1 MPKVNVYLPDDLAE
15 AVKDAGVPVS
25 AVCQRALE
33 RAVRRVT
40 AIREIGTGTPLDSV
54 PDSPTV
60 SFTRRSM
67 GVLQTARDNARA
79 AGAVQTDTGHF
90 LRALLVPG
98 GMAVEVLT
106 ALEITPH
113 QVLAAL
119 DQRTPVSA
127 PADGPRPGDASAPE
141 PVLSSQVAAII
152 ELAANES
159 SGLGN
164 NFIGSEH
171 LLLGVLGEPDGVAGS
186 VLRSLGADLRIARRA
201 VAAALGGYYHGVS
214 AQERRAAEQAAATPP
229 AGTSDQLSAAIRAE
243 LEPLVARLD
252 RLERSAAG

>member
-1 MPKVNVYLPDDLAE
+1 MPKINVYLPDDLAE

-40 AIREIGTGTPLDSV
+40 AVREIGAGTGLEGV
-54 PDSPTV
+54 PDSPAV

-67 GVLQTARDNARA
+67 SMMQPARGNARA
-79 AGAVQTDTGHF
+79 EGATETGTGHF
-90 LRALLVPG
+90 LRALLAPG
-98 GMAVEVLT
+98 SMAVGVLS

-119 DQRTPVSA
+119 DQRA
-127 PADGPRPGDASAPE
+127 PAGHRADGAQAADATAPE

-186 VLRSLGADLRIARRA
+186 VLRSLGADLRVARRA
-201 VAAALGGYYHGVS
+201 VAASLAGYYHGVS
-214 AQERRAAEQAAATPP
+214 ARERRAAEQAAATPP
-229 AGTSDQLSAAIRAE
+229 ADTPDQLTAAIRAE
-243 LEPLVARLD
+243 LGPLIARLD
-252 RLERSAAG
+252 RLERTAAG